1 MTKNLKR
8 TKIILL
14 EKNIKG
20 VMDLLKIYNTDIE
33 TNELQEIKEFKK
45 GAWINLVNPS
55 ENEIRKVCENINIQ
69 EEFIRDALDFEEKA
83 RIDQEDDDNTI
94 LFVVDVPII
103 EKGEE
108 NEIYTTMPLGMIVV
122 RDDFFI
128 TVSLRKNK
136 IIESF
141 EKRKIKNFQTYKK
154 TRFIFQILYLNS
166 SFYLNY
172 LKQINKET
180 EIAEYILKNS
190 MRNKELLKLL
200 NLEKGLVYFTTSLKS
215 NELVMEKTLRG
226 KIIKLYEEDSEILED
241 AITENKQAIEMAQIY
256 SNILNGTMDAYASI
270 ISNNLN
276 SVMKT
281 LTSITI
287 ILAVPTMISSF
298 WGMNVGLPL
307 QNSQYGFIV
316 MIIIS
321 VILTLLVSWWLKR
334 RNMLD

>member
-1 MTKNLKR
+1 M
-8 TKIILL
+8 
-14 EKNIKG
+14 
-20 VMDLLKIYNTDIE
+20 LKIYNTDIE
-33 TNELQEIKEFKK
+33 TNEFQEIREFKK
-45 GAWINLVNPS
+45 GSWINLVNPS
-55 ENEIRKVCENINIQ
+55 ENEIKKVCENINIQ
-69 EEFIRDALDFEEKA
+69 EDFIRDALDYEEKA
-83 RIDQEDDDNTI
+83 RIDKEEDDNTI
-94 LFVVDVPII
+94 LFVVDVPIR

-122 RDDFFI
+122 RDEFFL

-166 SFYLNY
+166 SYYLNY

-190 MRNKELLKLL
+190 MQNKELLKLL
-200 NLEKGLVYFTTSLKS
+200 SLEKSLVYFTTSLKS
-215 NELVMEKTLRG
+215 NEIVMEKTLRG
-226 KIIKLYEEDSEILED
+226 KIVKLYEEDEEILED
-241 AITENKQAIEMAQIY
+241 AITENRQAIEMAQIY

-276 SVMKT
+276 GVMKF

-298 WGMNVGLPL
+298 WGMNVKLPFE
-307 QNSQYGFIV
+307 NSPMGFLIMV
-316 MIIIS
+316 LIAIIMTIA
-321 VILTLLVSWWLKR
+321 VTLWLNKKD
-334 RNMLD
+334 MLK